1 MAKTPNPKH
10 HKASLHSR
18 ASRRASSPALEG
30 NLDKS
35 LRSVPRPSS
44 PKPNIVL
51 APRNGAGVTKGNRKG
66 GKVLKRKQRVRVE
79 MGRERAE
86 NVGGKMER
94 KVRRA
99 EMRGEGRRGRNVSL
113 IVPFLRR

>member
-10 HKASLHSR
+10 HKPSLHSR

-99 EMRGEGRRGRNVSL
+99 EMRGEGRRGRNVSF

>member
-1 MAKTPNPKH
+1 M
-10 HKASLHSR
+10 
-18 ASRRASSPALEG
+18 
-30 NLDKS
+30 
-35 LRSVPRPSS
+35 
-44 PKPNIVL
+44 
-51 APRNGAGVTKGNRKG
+51 
-66 GKVLKRKQRVRVE
+66 LKRKQRVRVE

-99 EMRGEGRRGRNVSL
+99 EMRGEGRRGRNVSF